1 MAFWVPVNVP
11 SLVLATV
18 GLMVDYIQRSEG
30 NMVNRCTMVGRVVSG
45 EMRLDALAPEEHR
58 ITQPDK

>member
-1 MAFWVPVNVP
+1 MAFWFPVNVP

-18 GLMVDYIQRSEG
+18 GLVVDYIQRSDRSMG
-30 NMVNRCTMVGRVVSG
+30 NKCTMVGRVVSG